1 MFKCN
6 AARFG
11 DCLSDKNLRKAKTI
25 LSMFGSSV
33 GFDLTITVRVK
44 TASIKSEL
52 NEYLWCLGMKSGDYK
67 TTYGDS
73 IKLNFVEIRFLIQYN
88 K

>member
-1 MFKCN
+1 M
-6 AARFG
+6 
-11 DCLSDKNLRKAKTI
+11 TI
-25 LSMFGSSV
+25 P
-33 GFDLTITVRVK
+33 VRVK
-44 TASIKSEL
+44 ISIKLEL

>member
-1 MFKCN
+1 
-6 AARFG
+6 
-11 DCLSDKNLRKAKTI
+11 
-25 LSMFGSSV
+25 MFGSSV
-33 GFDLTITVRVK
+33 GENLEKIDFST
-44 TASIKSEL
+44 SENYCIKLEL